1 MFLSAQ
7 RLTYMTPFVNL
18 ASEFEPAVLM
28 QAQINLWAAYSEA
41 HQQGTQC
48 ILADSK

>member
-1 MFLSAQ
+1 M
-7 RLTYMTPFVNL
+7 
-18 ASEFEPAVLM
+18 ASEFEPAAFM

-41 HQQGTQC
+41 HQQGTQY